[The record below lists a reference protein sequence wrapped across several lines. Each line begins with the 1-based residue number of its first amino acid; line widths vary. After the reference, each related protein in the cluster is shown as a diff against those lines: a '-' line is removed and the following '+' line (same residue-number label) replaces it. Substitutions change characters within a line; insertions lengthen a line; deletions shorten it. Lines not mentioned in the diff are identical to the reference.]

1 MKTNTSKEIVRYNVE
16 KFVTEDYWI
25 GVIFTMFSWI
35 SSFIMSVATFLSFT
49 LVIVLVDLYTGRM
62 AAKHRGEAIKSSG
75 YRQSVKKYVLY
86 MTGILISELFI
97 RVFSLPIPLTYMVA
111 GVVALTEIKSIFENI
126 ETVTGVDLWGYVGEK
141 LTRLILR
148 K

>member
-1 MKTNTSKEIVRYNVE
+1 MKENTSKEIIRYNVE

-86 MTGILISELFI
+86 MLGILISELFI

-126 ETVTGVDLWGYVGEK
+126 ETVTGVDLWGYVGER

-148 K
+148 R

>member
-1 MKTNTSKEIVRYNVE
+1 MKEQTSKEIVRYNVE

-25 GVIFTMFSWI
+25 GVVFTMFSWI

-86 MTGILISELFI
+86 MIGILISELFI

-141 LTRLILR
+141 ITRLILR
-148 K
+148 R

>member
-1 MKTNTSKEIVRYNVE
+1 MKEQTSKEIVRYNVE

-25 GVIFTMFSWI
+25 GVVFTMFSWI

-86 MTGILISELFI
+86 MIGILISELFI

>member
-1 MKTNTSKEIVRYNVE
+1 MKENTSKEIVRYNVE

-49 LVIVLVDLYTGRM
+49 LIIVLVDLYTGRM

-86 MTGILISELFI
+86 MLGILISELFI

>member
-1 MKTNTSKEIVRYNVE
+1 MKENTSKEIIRYNVE

-86 MTGILISELFI
+86 MLGILISELFI

-126 ETVTGVDLWGYVGEK
+126 ETVTGVDLWGYVGERI
-141 LTRLILR
+141 TRLILR
-148 K
+148 R

>member
-1 MKTNTSKEIVRYNVE
+1 MKEHTSKEIVRYNVE

-62 AAKHRGEAIKSSG
+62 AAKHRGEAIESSG

-86 MTGILISELFI
+86 MIGILISELFI

>member
-86 MTGILISELFI
+86 MLGILISELFI

-126 ETVTGVDLWGYVGEK
+126 ETVTGVDLWGYVGERI
-141 LTRLILR
+141 TRLILR
-148 K
+148 R

>member
-1 MKTNTSKEIVRYNVE
+1 MKAQTSKEIVRYNVE
-16 KFVTEDYWI
+16 KFVTQDYWI

-111 GVVALTEIKSIFENI
+111 GVIALTEVKSIFENI

>member
-1 MKTNTSKEIVRYNVE
+1 MKENTSKEIVRYNVE

-25 GVIFTMFSWI
+25 GVVFTMFSWI

-86 MTGILISELFI
+86 MLGILISELFI

-126 ETVTGVDLWGYVGEK
+126 ETVTGVDLWGYVGERI
-141 LTRLILR
+141 TRLILR
-148 K
+148 R

>member
-1 MKTNTSKEIVRYNVE
+1 MKEHTSKEIVRYNVE
-16 KFVTEDYWI
+16 KFVTEEYWI
-25 GVIFTMFSWI
+25 GVAFTMFSWI

-86 MTGILISELFI
+86 MIGILISELFI

-141 LTRLILR
+141 ITRLILR
-148 K
+148 R

>member
-1 MKTNTSKEIVRYNVE
+1 MKENTSKEIVRYNVE

-86 MTGILISELFI
+86 MIGILISELFI

-126 ETVTGVDLWGYVGEK
+126 ETVTGVDLWGYVGER

-148 K
+148 R

>member
-1 MKTNTSKEIVRYNVE
+1 MKEHTSKEIVRYNVE

-86 MTGILISELFI
+86 MIGILISELFI

-141 LTRLILR
+141 ITRLILR
-148 K
+148 R

>member
-1 MKTNTSKEIVRYNVE
+1 MKENTSKEIVRYNVE

-86 MTGILISELFI
+86 MIGILISELFI

-141 LTRLILR
+141 LTRLIIR

>member
-1 MKTNTSKEIVRYNVE
+1 MKEQTSKEIVRYNVE

-25 GVIFTMFSWI
+25 GVVFTMFSWI

-86 MTGILISELFI
+86 MLGILISELFI

>member
-1 MKTNTSKEIVRYNVE
+1 MKAQTSKEIVRYNVE
-16 KFVTEDYWI
+16 KFVTQDYWI

-86 MTGILISELFI
+86 MLGILISELFI
-97 RVFSLPIPLTYMVA
+97 RVFLLPIPLTYMVA
-111 GVVALTEIKSIFENI
+111 GVIALTEVKSIFENI

>member
-1 MKTNTSKEIVRYNVE
+1 MKAQTSKEIVRYNVE
-16 KFVTEDYWI
+16 KFVTQDYWI

-86 MTGILISELFI
+86 MLGILISELFI

>member
-1 MKTNTSKEIVRYNVE
+1 MKTNTSKEIIRYNVE

-25 GVIFTMFSWI
+25 GVVFTMFSWI

-86 MTGILISELFI
+86 MLGILISELFI

-126 ETVTGVDLWGYVGEK
+126 ETVTGVDLWGYVGER

-148 K
+148 R

>member
-16 KFVTEDYWI
+16 KFVSEEYWI
-25 GVIFTMFSWI
+25 GVAFTMFSWI
-35 SSFIMSVATFLSFT
+35 ASFIVSVASFLSFT

-86 MTGILISELFI
+86 MLGILISELFI

-141 LTRLILR
+141 ITRLILR
-148 K
+148 R

>member
-25 GVIFTMFSWI
+25 GVAFTMFSWI

-86 MTGILISELFI
+86 MLGILISELFI

-141 LTRLILR
+141 ITRLILR
-148 K
+148 R

>member
-25 GVIFTMFSWI
+25 GVAFTMFSWI

-86 MTGILISELFI
+86 MIGILISELFI

-141 LTRLILR
+141 ITRLILR
-148 K
+148 R

>member
-1 MKTNTSKEIVRYNVE
+1 MKEHTSKEIVRYNVE

-86 MTGILISELFI
+86 MLGILISELFI

-126 ETVTGVDLWGYVGEK
+126 ETVTGVDLWGYVGERI
-141 LTRLILR
+141 TRLILR
-148 K
+148 R

>member
-1 MKTNTSKEIVRYNVE
+1 MKEQTSKEIVRYNVE

-86 MTGILISELFI
+86 MLGILISELFI

-141 LTRLILR
+141 ITRLILR

>member
-1 MKTNTSKEIVRYNVE
+1 MKEHTSKEIVRYNVE

-86 MTGILISELFI
+86 MLGILISELFI

-141 LTRLILR
+141 ITRLILR
-148 K
+148 R

>member
-1 MKTNTSKEIVRYNVE
+1 MKENTSKEIVRYNVE

-49 LVIVLVDLYTGRM
+49 LIIVLVDLYTGRM

-86 MTGILISELFI
+86 MIGILISELFI

>member
-16 KFVTEDYWI
+16 KFVTEEYWI
-25 GVIFTMFSWI
+25 GVVFTMFSWI

-75 YRQSVKKYVLY
+75 YRKSVKKYVLY
-86 MTGILISELFI
+86 MLGILISELFI

-141 LTRLILR
+141 ITRLILR
-148 K
+148 R

>member
-1 MKTNTSKEIVRYNVE
+1 MKENTSKEIVRYNVE
-16 KFVTEDYWI
+16 KFVTEEYWI

-86 MTGILISELFI
+86 MLGILISELFI

>member
-86 MTGILISELFI
+86 MLGILISELFI

-126 ETVTGVDLWGYVGEK
+126 ETVTGVDLWGYVGERI
-141 LTRLILR
+141 TRLILR

>member
-1 MKTNTSKEIVRYNVE
+1 MKENTSKEIIRYNVE

-25 GVIFTMFSWI
+25 GVVFTMFSWI

-86 MTGILISELFI
+86 MLGILISELFI

-126 ETVTGVDLWGYVGEK
+126 ETVTGVDLWGYVGER

>member
-1 MKTNTSKEIVRYNVE
+1 MKEHTSKEIVRYNVE

-25 GVIFTMFSWI
+25 GVAFTMFSWI

-86 MTGILISELFI
+86 MIGILISELFI

-141 LTRLILR
+141 ITRLILR
-148 K
+148 R

>member
-1 MKTNTSKEIVRYNVE
+1 MKENTSKEIVRYNVE

-25 GVIFTMFSWI
+25 GVVFTMFSWI

-86 MTGILISELFI
+86 MLGILISELFI

-126 ETVTGVDLWGYVGEK
+126 ETVTGVDLWGYVGER

>member
-1 MKTNTSKEIVRYNVE
+1 MKEQTSKEIVRYNVE

-25 GVIFTMFSWI
+25 GVVFTMFSWI

-86 MTGILISELFI
+86 MLGILISELFI

-126 ETVTGVDLWGYVGEK
+126 ETVTGVDLWGYVGER

>member
-86 MTGILISELFI
+86 MIGILISELFI

-126 ETVTGVDLWGYVGEK
+126 ETVTGVDLWGYVGERI
-141 LTRLILR
+141 TRLILR
-148 K
+148 R

>member
-75 YRQSVKKYVLY
+75 YHQSVKKYVLY
-86 MTGILISELFI
+86 MLGILISELFI

-126 ETVTGVDLWGYVGEK
+126 ETVTGVDLWGYVGERI
-141 LTRLILR
+141 TRLILR
-148 K
+148 R

>member
-25 GVIFTMFSWI
+25 GVAFTMFSWI

-49 LVIVLVDLYTGRM
+49 LIIVLVDLYTGRM

-86 MTGILISELFI
+86 MIGILISELFI

-141 LTRLILR
+141 ITRLILR
-148 K
+148 R